1 MIIGKYVPAPA
12 AKFFITGDSAL
23 VVDAGLAKDQAWN
36 PGAIKS
42 MEVSYKLNLK
52 AGVPYML
59 KVTLNGTWEGE
70 NNVKGFDALTTV
82 AEGLYRGEGSDNDN
96 ICFSL
101 NTAGE
106 VNVHYD
112 GEYFFLNGDFYVAPA
127 PEKKYYLKNNW
138 DGAAD
143 WTWKEMTKLD
153 DGTYELVEV
162 VFGGN
167 GVNLNTAES
176 DEGATWIEAADIV
189 AFDAAYEP
197 AELGALDTVAFYFD
211 PEAVNQYTG
220 ENGLSA
226 LIIGKYV
233 KPEPVLADGFYL
245 VGTMNEWTPA
255 AQYLFAANPEVEGE
269 FSIVLT
275 IAEGDEFKAVY
286 VEADEIKAWYPAEGG
301 NYVVDASHAGKKT
314 IYFRPAGSEEWGG
327 NFYIEPNSGEG
338 ITNTTVSNKAV
349 KMIKN
354 GQFIIMK
361 GDKTYTV
368 QGQLVK

>member
-1 MIIGKYVPAPA
+1 M
-12 AKFFITGDSAL
+12 
-23 VVDAGLAKDQAWN
+23 
-36 PGAIKS
+36 
-42 MEVSYKLNLK
+42 
-52 AGVPYML
+52 
-59 KVTLNGTWEGE
+59 
-70 NNVKGFDALTTV
+70 
-82 AEGLYRGEGSDNDN
+82 
-96 ICFSL
+96 
-101 NTAGE
+101 
-106 VNVHYD
+106 
-112 GEYFFLNGDFYVAPA
+112 
-127 PEKKYYLKNNW
+127 
-138 DGAAD
+138 
-143 WTWKEMTKLD
+143 
-153 DGTYELVEV
+153 
-162 VFGGN
+162 
-167 GVNLNTAES
+167 
-176 DEGATWIEAADIV
+176 
-189 AFDAAYEP
+189 
-197 AELGALDTVAFYFD
+197 
-211 PEAVNQYTG
+211 
-220 ENGLSA
+220 
-226 LIIGKYV
+226 